1 MKISAGT
8 ISRTIILGLA
18 LINQILSI
26 MGISPLNIANDDIS
40 TVVSLLFT
48 IGAATAAWWKNNSFS
63 KEAIEADAY
72 LDSLR
77 KE

>member
-26 MGISPLNIANDDIS
+26 MGISPLNIASDDIS

-72 LDSLR
+72 LDGLR

>member
-26 MGISPLNIANDDIS
+26 MGISPLNIASDDIR